1 MRTSVLL
8 ILTLLA
14 RLTFGQQVITYNFEN
29 ADITGWTQ
37 KPQNRWDVTTS
48 TPISGSASLKHSFD
62 NPVAYTDT
70 IYTELPA
77 WDIDKGEV
85 TWQILVRHGY
95 DPSASNS
102 WWVYLMTD
110 ENLSTTGESGY
121 AVGVNL
127 TGSDDLLKIWR
138 VDNGSPQVIL
148 SSSLNWQTQIGTG
161 KPGAIE
167 VTRTFDGLFTL
178 KASPLGNF
186 NTLVV
191 FGSTPDA
198 TYKTFSHF
206 GVGYRYSSAQDM
218 KLWVDDISFIYQ
230 PINPNDRTTKV
241 VAPLQQV
248 QGADIPSTS
257 AQNNVDVFR
266 FVISDAGS
274 GDGLPTYVK
283 RITVKNPDP
292 ENNAW
297 GSLIGDVRLKKNAL
311 DIQAEALSVT
321 DQQITL
327 EVDSAALTIPDG
339 QNVELTLTI
348 SLKNDNLP
356 DNVGLSFYIDNENH
370 GFLSSLWGSGFSNTF
385 PAKVQSELFTVRVTA
400 TNTLFRSISPVTIIG
415 KPFGLEVAATDE
427 RGNVDADYTGQLT
440 VSLYEGAG
448 NLNSSNGFAR
458 TAVKGIAKWDSLI
471 YNRYGIIR
479 LKATGDN
486 LIPSISEDITIGYD
500 TSSFAAV
507 PGTQVPSFDVSSMAT
522 SPAQAFEIM
531 RFRITD
537 NGSDGAPTYL
547 GKIRLY
553 RANTVN
559 AASLSKVVEG
569 VLVREGTSYI
579 STSTIDIKTST
590 IDILFPLGAITIPDG
605 QTRELS
611 IWLYLKSK
619 DITDNQT
626 LQLYIDKTNPMFLAY
641 DNGSRFATKF
651 PTNVNSATASI
662 SVNAT
667 KLTFT
672 STPLQVGVNE
682 SFIVKVNPTDANGN
696 TDVNFNGGVE
706 LMLGAGNGELNIL
719 SENPTA
725 ITNGEA
731 QFEVS
736 YTQPGIFTLIARN
749 SGLNDAVSANI
760 TCADADGT
768 AEPLIQPTDTV
779 VFTPANSYL
788 AAAQEVIRFKLKDEG
803 GSDGLPLNVSR
814 IKLQAFNPDD
824 IPLLARMLQ
833 GIVLDNGRETTTPK
847 SFSFSGNTLQVD
859 FASETLLVEDG
870 DSANIILKAFF
881 WDKGLIDRFKFQ
893 FYIPANSPGWST
905 YENSTAFS
913 NSFPATIFGRP
924 CRVNVDA
931 DRLKFLNQPFSVTP
945 NQPFSVSVMAC
956 DARGNVDSEFQA
968 YAALELQQGTGDVLV
983 NPVLQSLNNGKAS
996 WDNVKFTEVGTY
1008 QLKSYFGW
1016 LTDAISEPI
1025 YCGTSSSCQ
1034 VNENFE
1040 GSLPQW
1046 IGIENWVTSRVSPIG
1061 GEYSLAHAGDP
1072 AAKLS
1077 VLSIPIL
1084 STLAGKAVEWNIT
1097 IRNGNWDPSSENYFY
1112 LAFASTMENPND
1124 SQAEGYAVG
1133 INPSSG
1139 NDLLS
1144 VWRFSKGRRTNLI
1157 KTGFDWN
1164 ENDEVKISVTLSP
1177 KGLLRLWYEP
1187 KSSGLKTLGGEVK
1200 ISPPACSYMALVFGY
1215 TASRAGLLWLDD
1227 LNFCT
1232 TDFPPVITSAKVVN
1246 LNALRVGFSKTITT
1260 QTALNKMNYRLKTEN
1275 KTDVRIWEIKN
1286 IDSQTVTLV
1295 TEKLPFSKLT
1305 LLVDKITDVNG
1316 YSLPDSIEIGFTA
1329 QGNFGRLVINEIM
1342 ANPTPSNGLPE
1353 YEYIELFNPSPDTIL
1368 TSGWSMTLNDKRVSF
1383 PSDTIPPKSY
1393 ALVGSTSAMA
1403 VFKSYGKAI
1412 AVTSFPSFLNDGML
1426 IKLFGP
1432 EGNLVAFANY
1442 TKEWYNDSTRNAGGY
1457 SMECIDYQNFA
1468 EGKNNWRA
1476 SVASEGGTPCAPN
1489 SVAATNPDITKPWLV
1504 YVEVADAQTISL
1516 KFNEPMDSLSVML
1529 KENYNTQL
1537 QIDEV
1542 AVSGLFDL
1550 ATIKLLHP
1558 LRPDQTYEIT
1568 LSGLNDFAGNA
1579 LPDTL
1584 IRIGLPQNAQKGD
1597 IVINEILFN
1606 PYTGGTDFVEF
1617 YNNSTKCFDLT
1628 QLKLGNRDEASLA
1641 LKEVYS
1647 VSSVPRILFPGEY
1660 AVVTVNPGQVTS
1672 FYTCLNP
1679 QAFVRTPRMAAF
1691 NNDKGYA
1698 VLLNSDN
1705 EVIDEFRYTEKMH
1718 NRLLTSFKGVSLE
1731 RINPNA
1737 PSNQVSTW
1745 QSAAQ
1750 AAGFAT
1756 PTYQNSQY
1764 SEQHE
1769 GKGYFSLTPKTFSP
1783 DGDGRDDYL
1792 LIGYQLPEPGY
1803 VANVR
1808 VFNSNGIEIY
1818 RIANNITLGTSG
1830 QLRWDGIDTQNRRV
1844 GSGIYIISIEYFN
1857 LSGRVYREKKTC
1869 VVGYR

>member
-1 MRTSVLL
+1 MRTPVLL
-8 ILTLLA
+8 ILTLLT
-14 RLTFGQQVITYNFEN
+14 RVTFGQQVITYNFEN

-37 KPQNRWDVTTS
+37 KPQNRWAITTS

-62 NPVAYTDT
+62 SPVAYTDT
-70 IYTELPA
+70 IYTALPA
-77 WDIDKGEV
+77 WDNDKGDV
-85 TWQILVRHGY
+85 TWRILVRHGY

-110 ENLSTTGESGY
+110 ENLTTNGESGY

-127 TGSDDLLKIWR
+127 IGSDDLLKIWR
-138 VDNGSPQVIL
+138 VDNGVPQVIFT
-148 SSSLNWQTQIGTG
+148 STLNWQTQIGTG

-178 KASPLGNF
+178 KASTLGNF
-186 NTLVV
+186 STLVV
-191 FGSTPDA
+191 FGSTSDV

-206 GVGYRYSSAQDM
+206 GIGYRYSSAQDM
-218 KLWVDDISFIYQ
+218 KLWVDDIAFIYQ
-230 PINPNDRTTKV
+230 PINPNDRTTL
-241 VAPLQQV
+241 VAAPAQQIP
-248 QGADIPSTS
+248 GTDIPSTLT
-257 AQNNVDVFR
+257 QNSVDVLR
-266 FVISDAGS
+266 FLISDAGS

-283 RITVKNPDP
+283 RITFKNPDP
-292 ENNAW
+292 ENAAW
-297 GSLIGDVRLKKNAL
+297 SSLIGDVRLKKNAQ
-311 DIQAEALSVT
+311 DIQVEALSIT

-327 EVDSAALTIPDG
+327 DVDSSALTIPDG
-339 QNVELTLTI
+339 QNVELTFAI
-348 SLKNDNLP
+348 SLKNGNVP
-356 DNVGLSFYIDNENH
+356 DNAALSFYIDNENH
-370 GFLSSLWGSGFSNTF
+370 GFLSSLWGSGFAKTF
-385 PAKVQSELFTVRVTA
+385 PEKVQSELFTIRVTA
-400 TNTLFRSISPVTIIG
+400 TNTLFQNISPIAIIG

-427 RGNVDADYTGQLT
+427 WGNVDADYTGQIS
-440 VSLYEGAG
+440 VSLSEGTG
-448 NLNSSNGFAR
+448 NLNSPNGFER
-458 TAVKGIAKWDSLI
+458 TAVQGVAKWDSLT
-471 YNRYGIIR
+471 YDRYGVIR

-486 LIPSISEDITIGYD
+486 LNPSISEELTIGYD

-507 PGTQVPSFDVSSMAT
+507 PGTQVPSFDISSMAT

-537 NGSDGAPTYL
+537 TGSDGAPTYL
-547 GKIRLY
+547 ENIRLY

-559 AASLSKVVEG
+559 AASLSKVLEG
-569 VLVREGTSYI
+569 VLVKQGTSYI
-579 STSTIDIKTST
+579 STSLVDIKTST
-590 IDILFPLGAITIPDG
+590 IDIVFPLGAITIADG
-605 QTRELS
+605 QSRELS

-619 DITDNQT
+619 DIIDNQT
-626 LQLYIDKTNPMFLAY
+626 LQLYIDKANPMFLAY

-651 PTNVNSATASI
+651 PTNVNSATATI
-662 SVNAT
+662 RVGAT

-696 TDVNFNGGVE
+696 RDENFNGVVE

-725 ITNGEA
+725 IANGEA
-731 QFEVS
+731 QFEAS
-736 YTQPGIFTLIARN
+736 YTQPGVFTLIARN

-779 VFTPANSYL
+779 VFTSANSYL
-788 AAAQEVIRFKLKDEG
+788 AAAQEIIRFKLKDEG
-803 GSDGLPLNVSR
+803 GTDGLPLNISR
-814 IKLQAFNPDD
+814 IKLQAFNPSD
-824 IPLLARMLQ
+824 IPLLARMVQ
-833 GIVLDNGRETTTPK
+833 GIVLDNGRETITPK
-847 SFSFSGNTLQVD
+847 SFSFSGNILQVD
-859 FASETLLVEDG
+859 FDNETLLVEDG
-870 DSANIILKAFF
+870 DSVNITLKAFF
-881 WDKGLIDRFKFQ
+881 WDRGLIDRFKFQ
-893 FYIPANSPGWST
+893 FYVPASSPGWST

-913 NSFPATIFGRP
+913 SSFPATIFGRP

-931 DRLKFLNQPFSVTP
+931 DRLKFVNQPFSVTP

-956 DARGNVDSEFQA
+956 DARGNVDSELQA
-968 YAALELQQGTGDVLV
+968 YAALELQQGTGGVLV
-983 NPVLQSLNNGKAS
+983 DPVLQPLNNGIAT
-996 WDNVKFTEVGTY
+996 WDNVKLTKVGTY

-1072 AAKLS
+1072 TAKLS
-1077 VLSIPIL
+1077 VLCIPIL

-1144 VWRFSKGRRTNLI
+1144 VWRFSKDKRTNLI

-1177 KGLLRLWYEP
+1177 KGMLRLWFTP

-1200 ISPPACSYMALVFGY
+1200 ISTPACSYMALVFGY
-1215 TASRAGLLWLDD
+1215 TASRAGLLWIDNLM
-1227 LNFCT
+1227 FCT
-1232 TDFPPVITSAKVVN
+1232 TDYPPVISSAKVVS
-1246 LNALRVGFSKTITT
+1246 LNSLRVGFSKTVTA
-1260 QTALNKMNYRLKTEN
+1260 QTALNKMNYRLRTAN
-1275 KTDVRIWEIKN
+1275 KTDVSIREIKS

-1305 LLVDKITDVNG
+1305 LLLENITDTDG

-1329 QGNFGRLVINEIM
+1329 QGNFGHLVINEIM

-1353 YEYIELFNPSPDTIL
+1353 YEYIELFNPSLDTVF
-1368 TSGWSMTLNDKRVSF
+1368 TGAWSMTLNDKRVSF
-1383 PSDTIPPKSY
+1383 PSDTILPKSY

-1403 VFKSYGKAI
+1403 AFKSYGKTI
-1412 AVTSFPSFLNDGML
+1412 AVTSFPALLNDGML
-1426 IKLFGP
+1426 LKLYDP
-1432 EGNLVAFANY
+1432 DGNQVAFANY

-1476 SVASEGGTPCAPN
+1476 SAASEGGTPCAQN
-1489 SVAATNPDITKPWLV
+1489 SVAAANPDITKPWLV
-1504 YVEVADAQTISL
+1504 YVEVVDAQTINL
-1516 KFNEPMDSLSVML
+1516 KFSEPMDSLSVML

-1542 AVSGLFDL
+1542 AVSELFDL
-1550 ATIKLLHP
+1550 ATIKLLQP

-1606 PYTGGTDFVEF
+1606 PYTGGADFVEF
-1617 YNNSTKCFDLT
+1617 YNNSTKCFDLM
-1628 QLKLGNRDEASLA
+1628 QLKLSSRDEASLA
-1641 LKEVYS
+1641 LKDVYS

-1660 AVVTVNPGQVTS
+1660 AVVTVNPAQVTS

-1705 EVIDEFRYTEKMH
+1705 EVVDELRYTEKMH
-1718 NRLLTSFKGVSLE
+1718 NRLLTNVKGVSLE
-1731 RINPNA
+1731 RINPNL
-1737 PSNQVSTW
+1737 PSNQTSTW

-1756 PTYQNSQY
+1756 PSYQNSQY
-1764 SEQHE
+1764 SELRE
-1769 GKGYFSLTPKTFSP
+1769 GKGYFSLAPETFSP

-1792 LIGYQLPEPGY
+1792 LIVYQLPDPGY

-1844 GSGIYIISIEYFN
+1844 GSGIYIIYIEYFN